1 MEKAAPLHYLSLAEI
16 SRQIRERKVSAVEV
30 TQSILN
36 RIDAIAP
43 RHQSFVTVL
52 ANRSLKK
59 AAEADAELAAGYWR
73 GPLHGVPVTAKD
85 IIYTDFA
92 PTAAGQVFRRDYT
105 PSYSATVIERLER
118 AGAII
123 LGKVKTVEGAWT
135 EHHSSEIRPPNP
147 WNADYWQGAS
157 SSGSGVSIAWGLGY
171 GSLGSC
177 TGGSIRLPSQSSGIV
192 GLKPTWGRVSRHGV
206 FPLAPS
212 LDHIG
217 PMTRTVEDAAII
229 LEAIAGKDP
238 SDPTS
243 LGAPVP
249 NYRAACEMNIQGLK
263 IGLDRSY
270 VFDGTKAD
278 VADAVEDALR
288 VLTAAGA
295 LVRDVKLPSY
305 RDAIAGWEVHLH
317 LEVALAHAA
326 TYPARKD
333 EYGPALAGIIE
344 LGRGL
349 TPDAIAKR
357 ALSRQVYSTGL
368 EDVFR
373 DVDVLIVPV
382 TPQGV
387 PSLAEAAA
395 LRDDVAT
402 EFIKYTA
409 PFNLSGVPTVTV
421 PAGFDGNGL
430 PIGLQFV
437 GPRLGEGEVCRV
449 GAAFQRL
456 TDWHTKHPPE

>member
-1 MEKAAPLHYLSLAEI
+1 
-16 SRQIRERKVSAVEV
+16 
-30 TQSILN
+30 
-36 RIDAIAP
+36 
-43 RHQSFVTVL
+43 
-52 ANRSLKK
+52 
-59 AAEADAELAAGYWR
+59 
-73 GPLHGVPVTAKD
+73 
-85 IIYTDFA
+85 
-92 PTAAGQVFRRDYT
+92 
-105 PSYSATVIERLER
+105 
-118 AGAII
+118 
-123 LGKVKTVEGAWT
+123 
-135 EHHSSEIRPPNP
+135 
-147 WNADYWQGAS
+147 
-157 SSGSGVSIAWGLGY
+157 
-171 GSLGSC
+171 
-177 TGGSIRLPSQSSGIV
+177 
-192 GLKPTWGRVSRHGV
+192 
-206 FPLAPS
+206 
-212 LDHIG
+212 
-217 PMTRTVEDAAII
+217 MTRTVEDAAII
-229 LEAIAGKDP
+229 LEAIAGKDLN
-238 SDPTS
+238 DPTS

-295 LVRDVKLPSY
+295 LVRDVQLPSY